1 VSQRAGVWWPWL
13 VAVGGLGVLCVSNG
27 LVISGITAF
36 DESLLAEFNWQRGEL
51 KLRDLITLVGTG
63 LAAPFAGAL
72 VDRFGP
78 RPLLLAGSL
87 LLASGYLAYA
97 QVQALWQVYMI
108 HAGFALALVCCG
120 VNVAVIMVS
129 RWFHARRGLAL
140 GIVVVGTSVGGMLLT
155 PIFSDLIAA
164 HGWRGAFRL
173 AALTPLALW
182 PIALWLARAPADR
195 SHAPLGEAAALAPA
209 DPHWQRALTTPAF
222 WTLAAIAGL
231 CFYAMLGV
239 IASLRL
245 HLIDL
250 GATPQQASA
259 GFAWLMSM
267 ALAGKFLFGLVA
279 DHLPGPRALLLNL
292 TVMLAGCTLLARMD
306 ATGTALATTLL
317 GLGWGGLFTL
327 IQLRAVDQFGLAHAG
342 KLMGVITLVDAS
354 LGGLGAW
361 ATNALHAGAD
371 GGYGLAYRLIVA
383 LVALAWLL
391 SAMAARSA
399 RPAVRPDRGSG

>member
-1 VSQRAGVWWPWL
+1 MSSRAGRWWPWL
-13 VAVGGLGVLCVSNG
+13 VAFGGLGVLCVSNG

-36 DESLLAEFNWQRGEL
+36 DESLLGQFGWARGEL

-78 RPLLLAGSL
+78 RPLLAVGSL
-87 LLASGYLAYA
+87 LLSAGYLAYS
-97 QVQALWQVYMI
+97 QVAALWQVYLI

-155 PIFSDLIAA
+155 PLFSDLIAA
-164 HGWRGAFRL
+164 QGWSRAFQW

-182 PIALWLARAPADR
+182 PIAIWLARAPAGTGRDL
-195 SHAPLGEAAALAPA
+195 LGETTATA
-209 DPHWQRALTTPAF
+209 DPHWRRALATSAF

-250 GATPQQASA
+250 GATPQQASV

-279 DHLPGPRALLLNL
+279 DHVPGPRALLLNL
-292 TVMLAGCTLLARMD
+292 TVMLAGCVLLARMD
-306 ATGTALATTLL
+306 ATGTSLATTLL

-327 IQLRAVDQFGLAHAG
+327 VQLRAVDQFGLAHAG

-371 GGYGLAYRLIVA
+371 GGYAFAYWLIVA
-383 LVALAWLL
+383 LVTTAWLL

-399 RPAVRPDRGSG
+399 RPAARPGRGSG